1 MNRQESF
8 ANEPELRDDVIVFH
22 FPDPDRHLS
31 AVKLHQD
38 VVRPRWGLDF
48 VRAPRAEGWVL
59 HFPRPDAGRMEY
71 MLELV
76 HAGGDREFI
85 TDPANP
91 RRAPGAFGDRSVI
104 EFPGYEPPPWLST
117 DAPGGR
123 IEEFQLR
130 SRSVRARVSGLLFSA
145 AGAAPTESLPLLV
158 VHDGP
163 EYAKLTGLTHLLD
176 VLIAEGKVP
185 RMRAALL
192 QPNERDEIYSA
203 SAAYSRALAHEI
215 LPKLQEIAPTP
226 HGRGSRIGMG
236 ASLGALSMF
245 HVHRRYPASFGALF
259 LQSGSFFRPRLD
271 RHESGFGRFRR
282 IARFVSQVLS
292 VEEWQHAIPVSM
304 TCGSAEENLDNNR
317 VVRDALVR
325 QGYDVQFVE
334 NHDAHTWTGWRDV
347 FDPGLI
353 DLLTKVW
360 G

>member
-1 MNRQESF
+1 M
-8 ANEPELRDDVIVFH
+8 EPELRDDVIVFR

-48 VRAPRAEGWVL
+48 VRAPRAAGWVL

-76 HAGGDREFI
+76 HPGGHSEFI

-91 RRAPGAFGDRSVI
+91 RRSPGAFGDRSVI
-104 EFPGYEPPPWLST
+104 EFPGYEPPPWVALE
-117 DAPGGR
+117 APGGE
-123 IEEFQLR
+123 IQEFQLK
-130 SRSVRARVSGLLFSA
+130 SRSVRARVSGLLWSA
-145 AGAAPTESLPLLV
+145 PGTAADESLPLLV

-176 VLIAEGKVP
+176 VLVAEGKVP
-185 RMRAALL
+185 PMRAALV

-215 LPKLQEIAPTP
+215 LPKLQELAPAP
-226 HGRGSRIGMG
+226 HGRRARIGMG
-236 ASLGALSMF
+236 ASLGALAMF

-259 LQSGSFFRPRLD
+259 LQSGSFFRPRFD
-271 RHESGFGRFRR
+271 RHESGFSRFRR
-282 IARFVSQVLS
+282 IARFVGQFLGD
-292 VEEWQHAIPVSM
+292 EEWPHTIPVSM
-304 TCGSAEENLDNNR
+304 TCGTAEENLDNNR
-317 VVRDALVR
+317 IVSEALVR

-334 NHDAHTWTGWRDV
+334 NRDAHTWTGWRDV
-347 FDPGLI
+347 FDPALT

>member
-1 MNRQESF
+1 M
-8 ANEPELRDDVIVFH
+8 
-22 FPDPDRHLS
+22 
-31 AVKLHQD
+31 KLHQD

-48 VRAPRAEGWVL
+48 LRAPRAHDWVL

-71 MLELV
+71 MLELN
-76 HAGGDREFI
+76 HPGGHSEFI
-85 TDPANP
+85 TDPSNP

-104 EFPGYEPPPWLST
+104 ELPGYQPPAWVANE
-117 DAPGGR
+117 APGGR
-123 IEEFQLR
+123 VEEFLLK
-130 SRSVRARVSGLLFSA
+130 SRSVRARVGGLIWSA
-145 AGAAPTESLPLLV
+145 AGSGRDEPLPVLV

-176 VLIAEGKVP
+176 VLVAEGKVP
-185 RMRAALL
+185 PMRAALL

-226 HGRGSRIGMG
+226 HGRRARIGMG
-236 ASLGALSMF
+236 ASLGALAMF
-245 HVHRRYPASFGALF
+245 HVHRRYPATFGALF

-271 RHESGFGRFRR
+271 RYESGFTRFRR
-282 IARFVSQVLS
+282 IARFVGQVLS
-292 VEEWQHAIPVSM
+292 ADEWQHSIPISM
-304 TCGSAEENLDNNR
+304 TCGTAEENLDNNR

-334 NHDAHTWTGWRDV
+334 NRDAHTWTGWRDV
-347 FDPGLI
+347 FDPALT